1 MRPDQVRA
9 GDEGLTGAIL
19 LETRELTRRFGG
31 LAAVN
36 RVSLSVSRGEVR
48 SIIGPNGAGK
58 TTLFNLITGAL
69 TPTSGR
75 IVFAGRDVTGIAPPT
90 VFRLGMVRSFQVS
103 QIFPKLTAR
112 EHVSLMVHGRVRR
125 SGRPFSRLGV
135 SRDEAARKVDAALA
149 RVGLVERAGDLVGTM
164 SHGDRRLVEIA
175 MTLAAEPEL
184 LLLDEP
190 TAGMSPEE
198 TRQTASLLRGLAPAV
213 TLVIVEH
220 DMSVVMSISDRISV
234 LHRGEI
240 LAEGPPEAIRT
251 NREVQ
256 AVYLGGGGAAA

>member
-1 MRPDQVRA
+1 MRADQVRA
-9 GDEGLTGAIL
+9 GHEGLTTDPI
-19 LETRELTRRFGG
+19 LETRGLTRRFGG
-31 LAAVN
+31 LAAVSG
-36 RVSLSVSRGEVR
+36 VSLAVSRGEVR

-69 TPTSGR
+69 PPTSGR
-75 IVFAGRDVTGIAPPT
+75 ILLGGRDVTGAAPPAL
-90 VFRLGMVRSFQVS
+90 FRLGMVRSFQIS
-103 QIFPKLTAR
+103 QIFPRMTAR
-112 EHVSLMVHGRVRR
+112 EHVSLMVHGRLRR
-125 SGRPFSRLGV
+125 SGSPLARLGAGPGEI
-135 SRDEAARKVDAALA
+135 DAKIDAALA
-149 RVGLVERAGDLVGTM
+149 HVGLEARGGDLVGTM

-175 MTLAAEPEL
+175 MTLGAEPEL

-198 TRQTASLLRGLAPAV
+198 TRHTARLLRGLAPAV

-220 DMSVVMSISDRISV
+220 DMSVVMTISDRISV

-240 LAEGPPEAIRT
+240 LAEGPPEEIRA

-256 AVYLGGGGAAA
+256 AVYLGGGAAA

>member
-1 MRPDQVRA
+1 M
-9 GDEGLTGAIL
+9 

-36 RVSLSVSRGEVR
+36 RVSLTVARGEVR

-58 TTLFNLITGAL
+58 TTLFNLITGGLPA
-69 TPTSGR
+69 TSGR
-75 IVFAGRDVTGIAPPT
+75 ILLKGRDVTGLAPPAI
-90 VFRLGMVRSFQVS
+90 FRLGVVRSFQVS
-103 QIFPKLTAR
+103 HVFPKLTVRQNVELLVYGRLRTSGSPFGRAR
-112 EHVSLMVHGRVRR
+112 ESRAAVEARVT
-125 SGRPFSRLGV
+125 SVLERLGI
-135 SRDEAARKVDAALA
+135 RD
-149 RVGLVERAGDLVGTM
+149 RAGEPTGTL

-175 MTLAAEPEL
+175 MAIAAEPEL

-198 TRQTASLLRGLAPAV
+198 TRHTATLLRRLAPAI

-240 LAEGPPEAIRT
+240 LAEGPPAEIRA
-251 NREVQ
+251 NRAVQ
-256 AVYLGGGGAAA
+256 EVYLGGGARA